1 MNYIGIFILLLGI
14 IGTVYFIKKGLV
26 KYRTYSIVAI
36 FIGLAILAQLSGLGT
51 SIFVIAFY
59 SAVYFA
65 IKKNSKRRNYSL
77 FATLIGFLIMVSGPV
92 TTSSESINSYRSE
105 IVEESSSTEDDSAI
119 ANSIAK
125 AEAEAAAI
133 AESES
138 IAKAEAEAAA
148 IAESESI
155 ANAEAEAAAIAESES
170 IANAEAEAAAIA
182 EAIANEEKMASVTAA
197 VKNVISQ
204 NQGWALGTLDRDGN
218 PTETGTPNLFVFG
231 WSLFILDVKVENENK
246 ATLLVSSEF
255 LNLNEN
261 ERTNV
266 LDSLQSNIQNELY
279 GEPTPNGVYL
289 TVYSGNNIIASSKIT
304 NDREYKWKD

>member
-36 FIGLAILAQLSGLGT
+36 FTGLAILAQLSGLGT

-105 IVEESSSTEDDSAI
+105 IVEESSSTDDSSAI

-125 AEAEAAAI
+125 AEAAAI
-133 AESES
+133 AESE
-138 IAKAEAEAAA
+138 A
-148 IAESESI
+148 I

-170 IANAEAEAAAIA
+170 IASAEAEAAAIA

-255 LNLNEN
+255 LNLDEN

>member
-36 FIGLAILAQLSGLGT
+36 FTGLAILAQLSGLGT

-105 IVEESSSTEDDSAI
+105 IVEESSSTDDSSAI

-125 AEAEAAAI
+125 AEAAAI
-133 AESES
+133 AESE
-138 IAKAEAEAAA
+138 A
-148 IAESESI
+148 I
-155 ANAEAEAAAIAESES
+155 ANAEAEAAAIAESEA
-170 IANAEAEAAAIA
+170 IASAEAEAAAIAESEAIASAEAEAAAIA

-255 LNLNEN
+255 LNLDEN

>member
-36 FIGLAILAQLSGLGT
+36 FTGLAILAQLSGLGT

-105 IVEESSSTEDDSAI
+105 IVEESSSTDDSSAI

-125 AEAEAAAI
+125 
-133 AESES
+133 
-138 IAKAEAEAAA
+138 
-148 IAESESI
+148 
-155 ANAEAEAAAIAESES
+155 AEAEAAAIAESES

-255 LNLNEN
+255 LNLDEN